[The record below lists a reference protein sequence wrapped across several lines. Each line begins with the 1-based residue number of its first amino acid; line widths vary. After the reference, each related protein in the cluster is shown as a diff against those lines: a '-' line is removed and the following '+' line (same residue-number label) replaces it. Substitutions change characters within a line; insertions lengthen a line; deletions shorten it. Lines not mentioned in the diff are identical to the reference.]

1 MAPTT
6 AFGPKST
13 TALGFTLVEILVVVT
28 ILGIMGAIVIPQFS
42 NASTE
47 TRIVTVQADLK
58 TIRSQ
63 LQVYAAQHKANLPSV
78 ATFESQLTLASD
90 ADGVTADPGTPGF
103 PFGPYM
109 SQIPLNPYTLTRTLG
124 AGEVGTSAW
133 YYNEATGDF
142 HANNS
147 VQARAY

>member
-1 MAPTT
+1 MTPILTHARRPAI
-6 AFGPKST
+6 AFGY
-13 TALGFTLVEILVVVT
+13 TLVEILVVVV
-28 ILGIMGAIVIPQFS
+28 ILAILAAIVIPQFS
-42 NASTE
+42 SVSEESRAA
-47 TRIVTVQADLK
+47 TVRADLK
-58 TIRSQ
+58 TIRAQ